1 MLSLACA
8 IGLVPMTTQTTHA
21 QLHGYKRLNRTE
33 ECLACFDEMLF
44 YGVKPS
50 TRTYDGT

>member
-1 MLSLACA
+1 MCMPIHSPLHNA
-8 IGLVPMTTQTTHA
+8 Q

-50 TRTYDGT
+50 TRTYDGANMHNI